1 MTQNEAVVQA
11 VLAVFGSNGKLDG
24 AVPETGR
31 WSNDEK
37 NAVHALMLD
46 GWQKGMWVKS
56 SGGQTTADLV
66 KYIPGLVNNHVRKD
80 LRLNGGTK
88 YETKNPGSRA
98 GSGDEAL
105 KAMRLLLS
113 MTEDVDAKLAIQTE
127 IDKRLGELKP
137 KATINV
143 SVLPESLRHL
153 VK

>member
-11 VLAVFGSNGKLDG
+11 VLAVFGSNGKIDG
-24 AVPETGR
+24 AVPETGS
-31 WSNDEK
+31 WTADQK
-37 NAVHALMLD
+37 NAVHTLMLA
-46 GWQKGMWVKS
+46 GWQQGVWVKN
-56 SGGQTTADLV
+56 SGGQTTADLI

-113 MTEDVDAKLAIQTE
+113 MTEDVDAKAAIQSE

-137 KATINV
+137 KAVINV
-143 SVLPESLRHL
+143 DVLPESLRHL